1 MAVVIGIVMIG
12 PMVTGLIVIGPMV
25 IGLIVI
31 GLEVIGTMVI
41 GHVVTGPMVIGP
53 MVIGPM
59 AKGGTIKGEVMGTG
73 GIVTGVPTVPVEE
86 KFLVIR
92 QKVIEV
98 VPGNVEVPESVG
110 VQGATEARPI

>member
-1 MAVVIGIVMIG
+1 VHGMAVVIGIVMIG
-12 PMVTGLIVIGPMV
+12 PVV
-25 IGLIVI
+25 IGL
-31 GLEVIGTMVI
+31 
-41 GHVVTGPMVIGP
+41 MVIGP
-53 MVIGPM
+53 VVIGPM